1 MKLEIL
7 PSTVL
12 CHILVLTLILNTMEC
27 TGSASNDAE
36 YEKEVMD
43 FRQKRVKF
51 LKSEKGYLNLVG
63 LFWLKEG
70 LNSFGSDK
78 KNDLQFPETFPM
90 NFGYATKSGKTISF
104 GYYEPVTLKNDQD
117 VTSATIDADDRS
129 QVFSLG
135 SFSWFILESGG
146 NYAIRMRNFKNPVL
160 DEPLDLRFYDVAE
173 SWRITG
179 RYTAY
184 KELRNRTITNIRDID
199 YDQKTPGIITFRRY
213 GKLFTFEP
221 TLSGDGMSVIFMD
234 KTTGKETFAG
244 GRFLVLDKPDENGDI
259 ILDFNKALNFPCA
272 YNAYTTCPIPPE
284 KNRLPLIV
292 SAGEKSYNN

>member
-7 PSTVL
+7 PSSVFR
-12 CHILVLTLILNTMEC
+12 HILLLTLFLNTMEC
-27 TGSASNDAE
+27 TGSASSDAE
-36 YEKEVMD
+36 YQKEVID

-51 LKSEKGYLNLVG
+51 LKSERGYLNLVG

-70 LNSFGSDK
+70 LNSFGSDI

-104 GYYEPVTLKNDQD
+104 GYNEPVTLKNDQD
-117 VTSATIDADDRS
+117 VTSATVDADDRS

-146 NYAIRMRNFKNPVL
+146 NYAIRMRDFENPVL
-160 DEPLDLRFYDVAE
+160 DKPLDLKFYDVTE

-184 KELRNRTITNIRDID
+184 EELRNRTITNIRDID
-199 YDQKTPGIITFRRY
+199 YEQKTPGMITFRRY

-244 GRFLVLDKPDENGDI
+244 GRFLVLGKPDENGDI
-259 ILDFNKALNFPCA
+259 TLDFNKALNFPCA

>member
-7 PSTVL
+7 PSSVL
-12 CHILVLTLILNTMEC
+12 RHILLLTLILNTMEC
-27 TGSASNDAE
+27 TGSDSSNAE

-43 FRQKRVKF
+43 FRQRRVKF

-70 LNSFGSDK
+70 LNSFGSGI
-78 KNDLQFPETFPM
+78 KNDLQFPETFPID
-90 NFGYATKSGKTISF
+90 FGYAKKAGKIVSF
-104 GYYEPVTLKNDQD
+104 HYNEQVTLKNGQS

-129 QVFSLG
+129 QVFSRD

-146 NYAIRMRNFKNPVL
+146 NYAIRMRDFENPIL
-160 DEPLDLRFYDVAE
+160 GEPLYLKFYDIAE

-179 RYTAY
+179 QYTAY
-184 KELRNRTITNIRDID
+184 EGLKNRNITNIRDID
-199 YDQKTPGIITFRRY
+199 YEQKTPGIITFRRS

-292 SAGEKSYNN
+292 SAGEKTYNN

>member
-7 PSTVL
+7 PSSVL
-12 CHILVLTLILNTMEC
+12 RHILLLTLILNTIEC
-27 TGSASNDAE
+27 TGSASSNVE

-43 FRQKRVKF
+43 FRQRRVKF
-51 LKSEKGYLNLVG
+51 LKSERGYLNLVG

-70 LNSFGSDK
+70 LNSFGSNI

-104 GYYEPVTLKNDQD
+104 RYNEPVTLKNDQD

-146 NYAIRMRNFKNPVL
+146 NYAIRMRNFENPVL
-160 DEPLDLRFYDVAE
+160 DKPLDLRFYDVAE

-184 KELRNRTITNIRDID
+184 DELRNRTITNIRDID
-199 YDQKTPGIITFRRY
+199 YEQKTPGMITFRRY

-244 GRFLVLDKPDENGDI
+244 GRFLVLDKPDGNGDI
-259 ILDFNKALNFPCA
+259 TLDFNKALNFPCA

-284 KNRLPLIV
+284 KNRLSLTV
-292 SAGEKSYNN
+292 SAGEMNYNN

>member
-7 PSTVL
+7 PSSVFR
-12 CHILVLTLILNTMEC
+12 HILLLTLFLNTMEC
-27 TGSASNDAE
+27 TGSASSDAE
-36 YEKEVMD
+36 YQKEVMD

-51 LKSEKGYLNLVG
+51 LKSERGYLNLVG

-70 LNSFGSDK
+70 LNSFGSDI

-104 GYYEPVTLKNDQD
+104 GYNEPVTLKNDQD
-117 VTSATIDADDRS
+117 VTSATVDADDRS

-146 NYAIRMRNFKNPVL
+146 NYAIRMRDFENPVL
-160 DEPLDLRFYDVAE
+160 DKPLDLKFYDVTE
-173 SWRITG
+173 SWRVTG

-184 KELRNRTITNIRDID
+184 EELRNRTITNIRDID
-199 YDQKTPGIITFRRY
+199 YEQKTPGMITFRRY

-259 ILDFNKALNFPCA
+259 TLDFNKALNFPCA

-284 KNRLPLIV
+284 KNRLSLTV
-292 SAGEKSYNN
+292 SAGEMNYNN

>member
-1 MKLEIL
+1 
-7 PSTVL
+7 
-12 CHILVLTLILNTMEC
+12 
-27 TGSASNDAE
+27 
-36 YEKEVMD
+36 
-43 FRQKRVKF
+43 
-51 LKSEKGYLNLVG
+51 
-63 LFWLKEG
+63 
-70 LNSFGSDK
+70 
-78 KNDLQFPETFPM
+78 M

-104 GYYEPVTLKNDQD
+104 GYNEPVTLKNDQD
-117 VTSATIDADDRS
+117 VTSATVDADDRS

-146 NYAIRMRNFKNPVL
+146 NYAIRMRDFENPVL
-160 DEPLDLRFYDVAE
+160 DKPLDLKFYDVTE
-173 SWRITG
+173 SWRVTG

-184 KELRNRTITNIRDID
+184 EELRNRTITNIRDID
-199 YDQKTPGIITFRRY
+199 YEQKTSGIITFRRY

-244 GRFLVLDKPDENGDI
+244 GRFLVLDQPDENGDI

-284 KNRLPLIV
+284 KNRLSLTV
-292 SAGEKSYNN
+292 SAGEKIYNN